1 MKPLIGVTASLL
13 REPPQRNWVYNS
25 ADYFHAIQDAGG
37 IPVLLPLISSDREA
51 AEVLDRVDGLLLSG
65 GGDMDPHYF
74 GEEPHPQLGEITP
87 ERDIA
92 ELALTREALRR
103 KLPIFGICRGHQV
116 LAVAA
121 GGTLHQDI
129 SARVPGAIKH
139 QQQAPRWY
147 PSHSVTVKPG
157 TMLNALL
164 GNSFRVNSFHHQAV
178 RSVPADWVVSATAP
192 DGVIEALEHPGYR
205 FVLSVQWHPE
215 SFVGRGDQF
224 RRLFEA
230 FLAACRP
237 QI

>member
-25 ADYFHAIQDAGG
+25 ADYFQAVQDAGG
-37 IPVLLPLISSDREA
+37 IPVLLPLIASEQDA

-65 GGDMDPHYF
+65 GGDMDPVYF
-74 GEEPHPQLGEITP
+74 GEDPHPYLGAITP
-87 ERDIA
+87 ERDVT

-103 KLPIFGICRGHQV
+103 EMPVFGICRGHQV

-121 GGTLHQDI
+121 GGALHQDI
-129 SARVPGAIKH
+129 ATKVPGALKH
-139 QQQAPRWY
+139 QQDAPRWY
-147 PSHSVTVKPG
+147 PTHSVAVKQG
-157 TMLNALL
+157 TMLDALL
-164 GNSFRVNSFHHQAV
+164 GTSFRVNSFHHQAV
-178 RSVPADWVVSATAP
+178 RSVPPDWVVSATAP
-192 DGVIEALEHPGYR
+192 DGVIEAIEHPRYR

-224 RRLFEA
+224 KRLFEA

-237 QI
+237 